1 MQKQNYNLYVAGIS
15 CKCAKTELVGKCALS
30 KDDCTRIEK
39 SVLDCPENSISEF
52 AILSTCNR
60 FETYFVSEN
69 DSALDNILVEFSK
82 NGKPA
87 DEFKKNAYLKSN
99 TAAITHL
106 FEVSSGLQSQM
117 VGETE
122 ILGQV
127 KAAYARACQAQ
138 HCKAVLNAVF
148 QKAAQC
154 AKWIRT
160 NTDIGHGKISLGSV
174 SAELAARIF
183 EDISKAKILLV
194 GSGEAGRLVADALFV
209 RGAVNITVV
218 SRTRQK
224 AEDLAQKVGVEAAD
238 MKESLANLQNFD
250 IVICASL
257 APYNLI
263 TLEMAKNAVAKRAE
277 KSMFLIDL
285 GVPANI
291 EPRCAEIDN
300 VFLYTLADL
309 SKIANENIKSRLGEI
324 ESAKKEILR
333 RAANIASR
341 LWQ

>member
-1 MQKQNYNLYVAGIS
+1 MS
-15 CKCAKTELVGKCALS
+15 WKTCSGT
-30 KDDCTRIEK
+30 TR
-39 SVLDCPENSISEF
+39 SVSWG
-52 AILSTCNR
+52 AR
-60 FETYFVSEN
+60 
-69 DSALDNILVEFSK
+69 SARKLGRD
-82 NGKPA
+82 A
-87 DEFKKNAYLKSN
+87 
-99 TAAITHL
+99 
-106 FEVSSGLQSQM
+106 SSFGVPPKVRKLAEAH
-117 VGETE
+117 GEE
-122 ILGQV
+122 
-127 KAAYARACQAQ
+127 RASD
-138 HCKAVLNAVF
+138 AVF